1 MSVFTQAYEY
11 AASNPDKLL
20 SALGHLLLS
29 DGSPQHWLGGGSAV
43 RSDERCDRGRLLHY

>member
-20 SALGHLLLS
+20 SALKGHLLLVWFS
-29 DGSPQHWLGGGSAV
+29 VALVVGLPLGLMSA
-43 RSDERCDRGRLLHY
+43 DRGRLLHY